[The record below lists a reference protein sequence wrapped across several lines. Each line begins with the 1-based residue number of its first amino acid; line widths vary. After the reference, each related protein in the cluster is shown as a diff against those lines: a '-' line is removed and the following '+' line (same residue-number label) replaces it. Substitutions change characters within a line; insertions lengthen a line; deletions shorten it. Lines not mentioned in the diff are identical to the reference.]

1 MEAFDYVIIG
11 AGSAGSVL
19 ANRLSQDANVTVCVL
34 EAGPRD
40 WHPFIHIPAG
50 FIYTRV
56 DPRLNWLYMSEPSEW
71 TCGRAITAPRG
82 KTLGGSSSING
93 HIYNRGQRLDFDGWA
108 QCGNPGWGYADVLP
122 YFRRTERRMGGEDL
136 YRGREGNLP
145 VTDFDWCDP
154 LCEAFIEG
162 AVQMGIPRNPDY
174 NGAEQAGVS
183 YVQRII
189 EHGRRKSAAHGYL
202 HPAMKR
208 KNLTVRTHAHASEIV
223 LDGKRAVGVRYHK
236 GGRNG
241 APTEVRARKEVI
253 LSGGAVNSPQ
263 LLQVS
268 GIGPAPLLKS
278 LGIEVKHA
286 LAGVGENLRDHYSP
300 RFVARVKNAITIN
313 ERSKGLR
320 LVGEV
325 LKYAVARKGILALNP
340 TPIYVFWKSNERFN
354 NYDLQFS
361 FTPGSYK
368 DGAQSTLDDFP
379 GMTIASWQQRPD
391 SAGYVRARSADPFEH
406 PLIQPN
412 YLAAEGDRRV
422 LLAGMRIARRLLMSK
437 PLSKYYDCEEFPG
450 PQAQTDDELMA
461 AAKERGTTTFHL
473 MGTCRMAPDID
484 SAAVVDEKLR
494 VRGLEG
500 LRVVDASIMPTMP
513 SANLNASVLM
523 IAEKAADMIRGKPPL
538 EAAVLELF
546 HKSGGATGAPGPRS
560 AHDTCT
566 MQDHAA
572 DQAHIAGMA
581 TTKVSRRMIRVSVG
595 MGNSFA
601 ERGRV

>member
-1 MEAFDYVIIG
+1 MGMETFDYVIVG

-19 ANRLSQDANVTVCVL
+19 ANRLSEDESVTVCGL

-50 FIYTRV
+50 FMYTLV
-56 DPRLNWLYMSEPSEW
+56 DPKVNWLYKSEPSEW
-71 TCGRAITAPRG
+71 TGGRAIAAPRG

-108 QCGNPGWGYADVLP
+108 QRGNRGWGYADVLP
-122 YFRRTERRMGGEDL
+122 YFRRTERRMGGDEL
-136 YRGREGNLP
+136 FRGREGHLP
-145 VTDFDWCDP
+145 VTDLDWRDP

-162 AVQMGIPRNPDY
+162 AVQMGIPRNQDY

-189 EHGRRKSAAHGYL
+189 EHGRRKSAAGGYL

-208 KNLTVRTHAHASEIV
+208 KNLTVHTHAHACEIM
-223 LDGKRAVGVRYHK
+223 LDGKRVVGVRYRK

-241 APTEVRARKEVI
+241 APMEVRAAKEVI

-286 LAGVGENLRDHYSP
+286 LAGVGENLRDHYAP

-325 LKYAVARKGILALNP
+325 LKYAIARKGILALNP
-340 TPIYVFWKSNERFN
+340 TLIYVFWKSDESVD
-354 NYDLQFS
+354 NYDLQFT
-361 FTPGSYK
+361 FTPASYK
-368 DGAQSTLDDFP
+368 EGVQSTLDDFP

-391 SAGYVRARSADPFEH
+391 STGYVRARSADPFA
-406 PLIQPN
+406 PPVIQPN
-412 YLAAEGDRRV
+412 YLVAESDRRV
-422 LLAGMRIARRLLMSK
+422 LLAGMKIARQLLMSK
-437 PLSKYYDCEEFPG
+437 PLSKYYDREEFPG
-450 PQAQTDDELMA
+450 PQAQSDDDLMV
-461 AAKERGTTTFHL
+461 AAKQRGTTTFHL
-473 MGTCRMAPDID
+473 MGTCRMAPDSD
-484 SAAVVDEKLR
+484 PTAVVDAELR
-494 VRGLEG
+494 VRGLEA

-523 IAEKAADMIRGKPPL
+523 LAEKAADMIRGKPPL
-538 EAAVLELF
+538 EAAVLKE
-546 HKSGGATGAPGPRS
+546 
-560 AHDTCT
+560 
-566 MQDHAA
+566 
-572 DQAHIAGMA
+572 
-581 TTKVSRRMIRVSVG
+581 
-595 MGNSFA
+595 
-601 ERGRV
+601 

>member
-1 MEAFDYVIIG
+1 METFDYVIVG

-19 ANRLSQDANVTVCVL
+19 ANRLSEDPAVTVCVL

-50 FIYTRV
+50 FMYTLV
-56 DPRLNWLYMSEPSEW
+56 DPRVNWLYKSEPSEW
-71 TCGRAITAPRG
+71 TGGRAIAAPRG

-108 QCGNPGWGYADVLP
+108 QRGNRGWGYADALP
-122 YFRRTERRMGGEDL
+122 YFRRTERRLTIDGG
-136 YRGREGNLP
+136 RGEELFRGCEGNLP
-145 VTDFDWCDP
+145 VTDLDWRDP

-162 AVQMGIPRNPDY
+162 AVQMGIPRNQDY
-174 NGAEQAGVS
+174 NGAQQAGVS

-189 EHGRRKSAAHGYL
+189 ENGRRKSAARGYL
-202 HPAMKR
+202 HPAMSR
-208 KNLTVRTHAHASEIV
+208 TNLVVRTKAHATEIV
-223 LDGKRAVGVRYHK
+223 LEGKRAVGVRYRS

-241 APTEVRARKEVI
+241 VPVEVRARREVI

-286 LAGVGENLRDHYSP
+286 LAGVGENLRDHYAP
-300 RFVARVKNAITIN
+300 RFVARVKNATTIN

-325 LKYAVARKGILALNP
+325 LKYAMTRKGILALNP
-340 TPIYVFWKSNERFN
+340 TLVYVFWKSDEHVD
-354 NYDLQFS
+354 NYDLQFT
-361 FTPGSYK
+361 FTPASYK
-368 DGAQSTLDDFP
+368 EGVQSTLDDFP

-391 SAGYVRARSADPFEH
+391 STGYVRARSADPFEH
-406 PLIQPN
+406 PVIQPN
-412 YLAAEGDRRV
+412 YLAAESDRRV
-422 LLAGMRIARRLLMSK
+422 LLAGMKIARRLLMSK
-437 PLSKYYDCEEFPG
+437 PLSQYYDREEFPG
-450 PQAQTDDELMA
+450 PQAKSDDDLLA
-461 AAKERGTTTFHL
+461 AAKQRGTTTFHL
-473 MGTCRMAPDID
+473 MGTCRMAPDSD
-484 SAAVVDEKLR
+484 PTAVVDAELR
-494 VRGLEG
+494 VRGLDA

-538 EAAVLELF
+538 EAAVLKE
-546 HKSGGATGAPGPRS
+546 
-560 AHDTCT
+560 
-566 MQDHAA
+566 
-572 DQAHIAGMA
+572 
-581 TTKVSRRMIRVSVG
+581 
-595 MGNSFA
+595 
-601 ERGRV
+601 